1 MPGQVIATDFDGVWQ
16 AQKSVLSRQ
25 ATVLFDDP
33 RLRPAPS
40 PEDLLSKAKPALVT
54 RWSFGSPPEVPAQW
68 LLVELT
74 RELLGFGWTVYDGP
88 LRGMIRRK
96 VWSDADV
103 DELLQGAAVTSIKR
117 LPELV
122 TRPRPLFG
130 WLCMFVR
137 QERVE
142 WLRRGVSK
150 LTFAPE
156 GVPEQADTGTTPTQA
171 ERLAR
176 VRDMYD
182 QVLASLE
189 AEDANLLRLTAAQGL
204 GPSQIADMVGLT
216 DVNARQRI
224 FRARCA
230 AARAWQN
237 LFPLAAAELAE
248 LGVFPPGI
256 VAS

>member
-1 MPGQVIATDFDGVWQ
+1 MQGRVPATDFDRAWQ
-16 AQKSVLSRQ
+16 AQKPVLSRQ

-40 PEDLLSKAKPALVT
+40 PDDLLNKNKPVIEA
-54 RWSFGSPPEVPAQW
+54 RWPVASPEAPAQW
-68 LLVELT
+68 FLVELT
-74 RELLGFGWTVYDGP
+74 RELLGFGWTVYDGT

-103 DELLQGAAVTSIKR
+103 DELLQGAAATSIKR

-142 WLRRGVSK
+142 WLRRGIGR
-150 LTFAPE
+150 LTFAPY
-156 GVPEQADTGTTPTQA
+156 GIPEQADTGTTPTQA

-176 VRDMYD
+176 VRDMYE

-189 AEDANLLRLTAAQGL
+189 AEDAELLGLTAAQGL
-204 GPSQIADMVGLT
+204 GPSQIANMIGVT

-237 LFPLAAAELAE
+237 LFPQAAAELAE
-248 LGVFPPGI
+248 FGVFPPGI
-256 VAS
+256 IAS

>member
-1 MPGQVIATDFDGVWQ
+1 MQGRAPAADFDRAWR
-16 AQKSVLSRQ
+16 AQTPALSRQ
-25 ATVLFDDP
+25 AAVLFDDP

-40 PEDLLSKAKPALVT
+40 PEDLLGKNKPAIGA
-54 RWSFGSPPEVPAQW
+54 RWPVASPPEVPARW

-74 RELLGFGWTVYDGP
+74 RELLGFGWAVYDGP
-88 LRGMIRRK
+88 LRGMVRRK

-103 DELLQGAAVTSIKR
+103 DELLQGAAATSVKR

-122 TRPRPLFG
+122 ARPRPLFG
-130 WLCMFVR
+130 WLCMFAR

-142 WLRRGVSK
+142 WLRRGAARLAV
-150 LTFAPE
+150 AP
-156 GVPEQADTGTTPTQA
+156 GGIPERADTGTTPTQA

-182 QVLASLE
+182 RVLASLE
-189 AEDANLLRLTAAQGL
+189 AGDADLLRLTAARGL
-204 GPSQIADMVGLT
+204 GPSQVAGIIGLT
-216 DVNARQRI
+216 DGNARQRI
-224 FRARCA
+224 YRARCA
-230 AARAWQN
+230 AARAWLN
-237 LFPLAAAELAE
+237 LFPQAAAELAV